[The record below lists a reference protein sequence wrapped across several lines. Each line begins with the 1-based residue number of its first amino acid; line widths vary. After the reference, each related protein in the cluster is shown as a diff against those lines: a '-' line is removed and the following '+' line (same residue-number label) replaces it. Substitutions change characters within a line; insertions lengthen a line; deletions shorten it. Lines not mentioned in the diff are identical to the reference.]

1 MKKKL
6 PIYDIILSDTAL
18 EQGVGFISLVDEPA
32 IMVNWIKLAQQAQL
46 DFKADKA
53 KQLLYGPFL
62 IPDMLIYRRDVK
74 LGEYYVRFKKEQI
87 ESIANKFN
95 KDRNS
100 NNINFQHSEL
110 TVDAYVAENW
120 IISGEDKSK
129 GLGFD
134 LPEGTWFGGVKVED
148 QKFWNTEV
156 TNDVVKGFSVEI
168 MADLELELSN
178 IKNKQTQMENEIK
191 LASAKL
197 VDGTL
202 IYFDGTLA
210 VDTLVFSDDIMTIPA
225 ADGDYDLENGDAIT
239 VVAGKV
245 TEYVV
250 NDAATDPQNV
260 GDMAAP
266 VAPSGL
272 TADDVSKMID
282 ERFASL
288 MEEIT
293 AIKDSIAPLLDSA
306 PAAAA
311 MSRIEAIEEKLSST
325 PGAQSITKKV
335 TQVTIDGD
343 KFDKTVDRI
352 KQFGK
357 IK

>member
-1 MKKKL
+1 MKKL
-6 PIYDIILSDTAL
+6 PVYSVVLNDDT
-18 EQGVGFISLVDEPA
+18 QGVGFISLVDEPA
-32 IMVNWIKLAQQAQL
+32 IMVDWIKLSKQVDL
-46 DFKADKA
+46 NFKSDKA

-62 IPDMLIYRRDVK
+62 IPDMLIYRRNPD
-74 LGEYYVRFKKEQI
+74 GEEYYVKFKKEQI

-156 TNDVVKGFSVEI
+156 SNDVVKGFSVEI

-191 LASAKL
+191 LASANL
-197 VDGTL
+197 VDGTP

-210 VDTLVFSDDIMTIPA
+210 QDTLVFSDEAMTVPA
-225 ADGDYDLENGDAIT
+225 VDGDYELENGDAIK
-239 VVAGKV
+239 VAGGKV
-245 TEYVV
+245 AEYIV
-250 NDAATDPQNV
+250 AEIAE
-260 GDMAAP
+260 GDMADAP
-266 VAPSGL
+266 VDAPAVAGI
-272 TADDVSKMID
+272 TVDDVSKMID

-306 PAAAA
+306 PAEAA
-311 MSRIEAIEEKLSST
+311 MSRIVAIEEKLSST

-335 TQVTIDGD
+335 SQVTIDGD

-357 IK
+357 VK

>member
-120 IISGEDKSK
+120 IVSGEDKSK

-156 TNDVVKGFSVEI
+156 SNDVVKGFSVEVA
-168 MADLELELSN
+168 ADLELELSN

-210 VDTLVFSDDIMTIPA
+210 QDTLVFSDEAMTVPA
-225 ADGDYDLENGDAIT
+225 VDGDYELENGDAIK
-239 VVAGKV
+239 VAGGKV
-245 TEYVV
+245 AEYIV
-250 NDAATDPQNV
+250 AEIAE
-260 GDMAAP
+260 GDMADAP
-266 VAPSGL
+266 VDAPAVAGI
-272 TADDVSKMID
+272 TVDDVSKMID

-306 PAAAA
+306 PAEAA
-311 MSRIEAIEEKLSST
+311 MSRIVAIEEKLSST

-352 KQFGK
+352 KQFGRVK
-357 IK
+357 

>member
-156 TNDVVKGFSVEI
+156 SNDVVKGFSVEVA
-168 MADLELELSN
+168 ADLELELSN

-191 LASAKL
+191 LASANL
-197 VDGTL
+197 VDGTP

-210 VDTLVFSDDIMTIPA
+210 QDTLVFSDEAMTVPA
-225 ADGDYDLENGDAIT
+225 VDGDYELENGDAIK
-239 VVAGKV
+239 VAGGKV
-245 TEYVV
+245 AEYIV
-250 NDAATDPQNV
+250 AEIAE
-260 GDMAAP
+260 GDMADAP
-266 VAPSGL
+266 VDAPAVAGI
-272 TADDVSKMID
+272 TVDDVSKMID

-306 PAAAA
+306 PAEAA
-311 MSRIEAIEEKLSST
+311 MSRIVAIEEKLSST

-335 TQVTIDGD
+335 SQVTIDGD

-357 IK
+357 VK